1 MKPAALLLF
10 AACACALPACRHKVI
25 IDDDHAAAT
34 PAAAP
39 SPVAAPLPAPAPAVT
54 NITIQHATATTSK
67 TITLSS
73 TAHTAMSLAPT
84 AAPGTIEMSGFSPF
98 KEDVTKIRRVRADS
112 IDTDP
117 TGKMTLRGNALVEVQ
132 QGQAIS
138 RLRGDLITVQG
149 GPGFNPQIER
159 HSASN

>member
-1 MKPAALLLF
+1 MKPATLLLF
-10 AACACALPACRHKVI
+10 AACACALPACRHKVT
-25 IDDDHAAAT
+25 IDDDHAATT

-39 SPVAAPLPAPAPAVT
+39 LPVAAPAPAVT
-54 NITIQHATATTSK
+54 NITIQHATAATSK

-73 TAHTAMSLAPT
+73 TAHTAISLAPT

-149 GPGFNPQIER
+149 GPGFNPQIE
-159 HSASN
+159 HHTASN